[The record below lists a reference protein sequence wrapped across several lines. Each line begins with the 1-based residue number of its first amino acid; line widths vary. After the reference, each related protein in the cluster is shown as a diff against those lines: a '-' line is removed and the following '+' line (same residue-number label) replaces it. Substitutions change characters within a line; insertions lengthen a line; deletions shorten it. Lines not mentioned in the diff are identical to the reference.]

1 MLDPTGN
8 SITSNRATAEYA
20 QVGTHGEN
28 AMSILWRFRWLFASI
43 VPISLVVGYAI
54 HRSEPTTYRAI
65 TQLMLKS
72 DKPIA
77 LETSTGLVVGGIP
90 SGKLIES
97 LIGSDAILRRVATNP
112 ELRSVPALSG
122 TEEAAL
128 VALIRGGVKFRTV
141 TSRKDSRDRM
151 IGELSFDGKDP
162 RLCVAAVN
170 AVSDAIRQY
179 FKDEREASVEEF
191 AKLISGAQ
199 SKLLP
204 KQVKLEAEYQAF
216 RDTVSLEWDSSGTV
230 INPHR
235 LRQGQLQN
243 RRAELLNEI
252 RDLDSQYRFTVSTQ
266 DGVDDPLM
274 VEMVLS
280 QRYAS
285 EYPSSIADSPSI
297 ANLAAQDLELQR
309 IAVQQK
315 LVPLEIRREQLQAE
329 YGDSHPEV
337 KSISLQI
344 ESSQK
349 RLNELNRMV
358 AVRREELT
366 VENHLGESETRSL
379 DARRAQAG
387 FAIEAYLQGLVERL
401 KIRRDDLVALENQI
415 ASAKESA
422 DQLKKAEETDASFRR
437 RISGI
442 QGMLIQ
448 LEQKLSELS
457 LVDANGGIHV
467 SALFDTKKA
476 FVTGPN
482 LKKDLSLYGLLG
494 FALSTMLSIL
504 LEATAKTFRSEQ
516 EIQSTL
522 GLPVLTHIPV
532 DPMKGFVMPEMSD
545 LDESLNVIHRPH
557 SPAAES
563 IRTIRTAT
571 VFEQRQQECKVF
583 QVTSPLPGD
592 GKSTIAANVGCSL
605 ALTGQ
610 RTLVIDLDL
619 RSPKLS
625 SRFGLDDAI
634 GLTNVLNED
643 NPISEAV
650 HRSPVEHLD
659 ILPCGPLPSN
669 PAEALTLAKLG
680 EVFQMARAK
689 YDYVIVDT
697 PPLLMVSDP
706 TIVTSHVD
714 AALLVM
720 RVCRHS
726 KPNAKE
732 AISILRWSGTRVAGV
747 VVNKLKIGKGFAG
760 YQCSASGVYQS
771 YGYGYG
777 DVYRQR
783 YQPGKDGRDAYEV
796 RGSSGSL
803 RRIDVSTQH
812 RSPASGTRIDSIP
825 NEEGPNPNGTVVV

>member
-1 MLDPTGN
+1 MFDPSGN
-8 SITSNRATAEYA
+8 SLTSNRATAEYA

-28 AMSILWRFRWLFASI
+28 AMSILWRFRWLFAAI
-43 VPISLVVGYAI
+43 IPVSLAVGYAL
-54 HRSEPTTYRAI
+54 HRSQPTTYRAT

-72 DKPIA
+72 DKPLA

-97 LIGSDAILRRVATNP
+97 LIGSDAILGEVIQDERLRAVFPVRRVKREAFIGMI
-112 ELRSVPALSG
+112 RS
-122 TEEAAL
+122 
-128 VALIRGGVKFRTV
+128 GVKFQMV
-141 TSRKDSRDRM
+141 TGRADSRDRM
-151 IGELSFDGKDP
+151 IGELMFDGKDP
-162 RLCVAAVN
+162 RVCVAAVN
-170 AVSDAIRQY
+170 AVSSAIRQY

-191 AKLISGAQ
+191 GKLISGAQ

-204 KQVKLEAEYQAF
+204 KQIRLEADYQAF
-216 RDTVSLEWDSSGTV
+216 RDSVSLEWDPDGV
-230 INPHR
+230 VVNPHR
-235 LRQGQLQN
+235 QRQAQLQN
-243 RRAELLNEI
+243 RQAELLDEI
-252 RDLDSQYRFTVSTQ
+252 SELDSEYRFTISTQ
-266 DGVDDPLM
+266 ERVEDPLM

-280 QRYAS
+280 QRYAAD
-285 EYPSSIADSPSI
+285 YQSSVGDTPSI
-297 ANLAAQDLELQR
+297 ANLAAHDLELQR
-309 IAVQQK
+309 IAVKQK
-315 LVPLEIRREQLQAE
+315 MVPLEIRREQLQSQF
-329 YGDSHPEV
+329 GDSHPEV
-337 KSISLQI
+337 RSISLQI

-349 RLNELNRMV
+349 RLHELNGMV
-358 AVRREELT
+358 ASRREQLT
-366 VENHLGESETRSL
+366 SEHHLGNNEPISL
-379 DARRAQAG
+379 EARRAQAD
-387 FAIEAYLQGLVERL
+387 FAIEAYIRGLLERL

-415 ASAKESA
+415 ATAKSSA
-422 DQLKKAEETDASFRR
+422 DELKKAEETDASFRR
-437 RISGI
+437 RIAGI

-467 SALFDTKKA
+467 SALLDTGKA

-482 LKKDLSLYGLLG
+482 LKKNLSLYGLLG
-494 FALSTMLSIL
+494 VAVSTLLAIL
-504 LEATAKTFRSEQ
+504 MEATAKTFRTEQ
-516 EIQSTL
+516 EIQTTL

-532 DPMKGFVMPEMSD
+532 DPMTGFVKPEMND
-545 LDESLNVIHRPH
+545 LDESLTVIHRPH

-563 IRTIRTAT
+563 VRTIRTAT
-571 VFEQRQQECKVF
+571 VFEKRQQDCKVF

-610 RTLVIDLDL
+610 RTLVVDLDL

-625 SRFGLDDAI
+625 SRFRLDDAM
-634 GLTNVLNED
+634 GLTNVLNEEVD
-643 NPISEAV
+643 ISEAI

-720 RVCRHS
+720 RICRYS

-747 VVNKLKIGKGFAG
+747 IVNKLKIGKGFAG

-783 YQPGKDGRDAYEV
+783 YQSASDGRDAFVV
-796 RGSSGSL
+796 RGASGAV
-803 RRIDVSTQH
+803 RRIDVTTH
-812 RSPASGTRIDSIP
+812 RDSPNRDRNDS
-825 NEEGPNPNGTVVV
+825 

>member
-1 MLDPTGN
+1 MFDPSGSSLTP
-8 SITSNRATAEYA
+8 NRANAEFA
-20 QVGTHGEN
+20 QIGAQGEN
-28 AMSILWRFRWLFASI
+28 AISILWRFRWLFAAI
-43 VPISLVVGYAI
+43 IPISFGVGYAI
-54 HRSEPTTYRAI
+54 HRSQPATYRAS

-72 DKPIA
+72 DKPMA

-90 SGKLIES
+90 SGKLIDS
-97 LIGSDAILRRVATNP
+97 LIGSDAILRQVAND
-112 ELRSVPALSG
+112 EQLKNVPALRSMG
-122 TEEAAL
+122 KPQ
-128 VALIRGGVKFRTV
+128 LISMLRSGVKFQMV
-141 TSRKDSRDRM
+141 TGRGDSRDRV

-162 RLCVAAVN
+162 RTCVVAVN
-170 AVSDAIRQY
+170 ALSDAIRQY

-191 AKLISGAQ
+191 GNLISSAQ

-204 KQVKLEAEYQAF
+204 KQVQLEADYQAF
-216 RDTVSLEWDSSGTV
+216 RDSVCLEWDSNGHV
-230 INPHR
+230 VNPHR
-235 LRQGQLQN
+235 LRQGQLQK
-243 RRAELLNEI
+243 RRDELVDEI
-252 RDLDSQYRFTVSTQ
+252 QELDSDYRFAVSTQ
-266 DGVDDPLM
+266 ERVKDPLM

-280 QRYAS
+280 QRSAR
-285 EYPSSIADSPSI
+285 EYPSGDGNGPSI
-297 ANLAAQDLELQR
+297 ANLAAHDLELQR
-309 IAVQQK
+309 ISVKQK
-315 LVPLEIRREQLQAE
+315 MVPLEIRREQLLAE

-349 RLNELNRMV
+349 RLNELNKMV
-358 AVRREELT
+358 AVRRKELT
-366 VENHLGESETRSL
+366 AEYQVDEEEVLSL
-379 DARRAQAG
+379 DARRSQARI
-387 FAIEAYLQGLVERL
+387 AIEAYVRGLVERL
-401 KIRRDDLVALENQI
+401 TIRRDDLVGLENQI
-415 ASAKESA
+415 AVAKESA
-422 DQLKKAEETDASFRR
+422 DELKKAEETDASFRR
-437 RISGI
+437 RIASI

-467 SALFDTKKA
+467 SPLLDTGKA
-476 FVTGPN
+476 FLTGPN
-482 LKKDLSLYGLLG
+482 LKKNLSLYGLLG
-494 FALSTMLSIL
+494 VAVSTLLAIL

-522 GLPVLTHIPV
+522 GLPVLTHIPI
-532 DPMKGFVMPEMSD
+532 DPMKGFVKPEMNG
-545 LDESLNVIHRPH
+545 LDESLTVIHRPF

-563 IRTIRTAT
+563 IRTVRTAA
-571 VFEQRQQECKVF
+571 VFEQRQEESKVF

-605 ALTGQ
+605 ALTGK

-625 SRFGLDDAI
+625 TRFQLESAV
-634 GLTNVLNED
+634 GLTNVLNDEIS
-643 NPISEAV
+643 ISEAI
-650 HRSPVEHLD
+650 HRTPIEHLD
-659 ILPCGPLPSN
+659 VLPCGALPSN
-669 PAEALTLAKLG
+669 PAEALTLAKLAD
-680 EVFQMARAK
+680 VFQVVRAH

-720 RVCRHS
+720 RICRHS

-747 VVNKLKIGKGFAG
+747 IVNKLKIGKGFTG

-777 DVYRQR
+777 DTYRQA
-783 YQPGKDGRDAYEV
+783 YQRVDEGPDAYV
-796 RGSSGSL
+796 VRSSSGVRRGSGETKRAS
-803 RRIDVSTQH
+803 
-812 RSPASGTRIDSIP
+812 RS
-825 NEEGPNPNGTVVV
+825 E